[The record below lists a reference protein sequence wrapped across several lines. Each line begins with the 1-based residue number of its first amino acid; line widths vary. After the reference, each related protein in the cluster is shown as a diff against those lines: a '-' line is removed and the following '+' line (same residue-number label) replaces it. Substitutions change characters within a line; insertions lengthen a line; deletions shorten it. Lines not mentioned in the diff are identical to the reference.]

1 MRYLIMTILVL
12 IFCTVIL
19 SGCSDGKY
27 ERPGRIINKLP
38 EPPSQGR

>member
-12 IFCTVIL
+12 IFCAVIL
-19 SGCSDGKY
+19 SGCSDGQY
-27 ERPGRIINKLP
+27 ERPGRNINKLP